1 MYFKNNF
8 HVGDACFP
16 CLGRV
21 HLFVEGRGWRVPC
34 RVHAPFVFYI
44 LVICFND
51 IDCIDYYLFKKKKKK
66 KKLGKKML
74 PSTLDMVPSPSTWN
88 PRPSTL
94 DKKIDSLGVEC
105 DVCLSRAGLLRWQNL
120 FLVIVESAIPRRSII
135 VPPSRNATQ
144 ASAKMTFPI

>member
-21 HLFVEGRGWRVPC
+21 YLFVEGRGFHVEFTR
-34 RVHAPFVFYI
+34 HLFFTFLLFVFKMTLI
-44 LVICFND
+44 ASIITFS
-51 IDCIDYYLFKKKKKK
+51 KKKKIGK
-66 KKLGKKML
+66 KKML

-105 DVCLSRAGLLRWQNL
+105 EVCLSRAGLLRRQNL

-135 VPPSRNATQ
+135 VPPSRNSTQ